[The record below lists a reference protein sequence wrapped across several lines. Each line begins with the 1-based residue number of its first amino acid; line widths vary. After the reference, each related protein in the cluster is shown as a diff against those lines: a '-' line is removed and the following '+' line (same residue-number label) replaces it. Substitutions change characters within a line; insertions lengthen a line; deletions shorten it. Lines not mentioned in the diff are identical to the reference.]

1 MDDFKI
7 ILPPQTRFQT
17 ISHNEDALDGFCLY
31 DRKRR
36 PIAIL
41 STDKAKKIL
50 AKKTSHKYT
59 ALEQFI
65 NDIRITFGFKAY
77 RTTYGW
83 RTKEVLPNGTEY
95 KQQLHFS
102 EFDKP
107 SKKIDKIKFPSGNI
121 YTLIL
126 AEAENGDFITI
137 RQKNKGKPFGYTIP
151 AKDRKYSKNI
161 ILSKIENLALKIGQ
175 NSDGSEKP
183 YMRKVG
189 GLIFSLARKCK
200 IKGGL

>member
-1 MDDFKI
+1 MYDFRI

-17 ISHNEDALDGFCLY
+17 ISYNEEPLDGFSLY
-31 DRKRR
+31 DRNRR

-50 AKKTSHKYT
+50 YKKTNHKYS

-65 NDIRITFGFKAY
+65 FDFRKTFGFKAF

-95 KQQLHFS
+95 IQQLHFS
-102 EFDKP
+102 NFDKP

-126 AEAENGDFITI
+126 AEAENGDFIAI
-137 RQKNKGKPFGYTIP
+137 RQKNKGKPYGYTVS
-151 AKDRKYSKNI
+151 AKDRKFANSFLLKR
-161 ILSKIENLALKIGQ
+161 IEQFALKIGQ
-175 NSDGSEKP
+175 NPDGSEKP
-183 YMRKVG
+183 YMRKIG

-200 IKGGL
+200 IKGGF